1 MQFSRMERLKSLAAY
16 GLVYLLWAVSLPLGG
31 WVIYDLRD
39 AILTALA
46 VITAKLYQSN
56 TREAFYANLQLRA
69 ADTTSWLLMG
79 VALVVIIVLIE
90 NIYRLGMYVGRL
102 WSRFFLVIGVC
113 FGLLGLINLMNDL
126 LRLLV
131 SAFTWRGLFAPA
143 VFGLVALFFF
153 GIGKSKRLPDNPKP
167 ENQIS

>member
-1 MQFSRMERLKSLAAY
+1 MERFKSLAAY

>member
-102 WSRFFLVIGVC
+102 W
-113 FGLLGLINLMNDL
+113 
-126 LRLLV
+126 
-131 SAFTWRGLFAPA
+131 
-143 VFGLVALFFF
+143 
-153 GIGKSKRLPDNPKP
+153 
-167 ENQIS
+167 